1 MAILGRLGVVRH
13 ERRPGERPCCSKG
26 GKRDHDEGE
35 ELRTTEDETSTRHG
49 ENTML
54 HMMTET

>member
-1 MAILGRLGVVRH
+1 MAIIGRLGVVRH
-13 ERRPGERPCCSKG
+13 ERRSSQRPRGS
-26 GKRDHDEGE
+26 KRDKRERNEGE